1 MSIKIAGVDLFNQ
14 GLDNEFRISVLEKII
29 ETILS
34 KNPNILSNKQLKEI
48 KINVVKSLQ
57 TKYPEAGI
65 ELIKKQNLSKK
76 RTKK

>member
-14 GLDNEFRISVLEKII
+14 GLDNEFRISVLEKIV

-48 KINVVKSLQ
+48 RLNVVRSLQ

-65 ELIKKQNLSKK
+65 ELNEVKND
-76 RTKK
+76 

>member
-48 KINVVKSLQ
+48 RLNVVKSLQ

-65 ELIKKQNLSKK
+65 ELNEVKNDW
-76 RTKK
+76 

>member
-65 ELIKKQNLSKK
+65 ELKEVEND
-76 RTKK
+76 

>member
-48 KINVVKSLQ
+48 RLNVVKSLQ

-65 ELIKKQNLSKK
+65 ELNEVKND
-76 RTKK
+76 

>member
-14 GLDNEFRISVLEKII
+14 GLDNEFRISVLEKIV

-34 KNPNILSNKQLKEI
+34 KNPNNLSNKQLKEI
-48 KINVVKSLQ
+48 RLNVVKSLQ

-65 ELIKKQNLSKK
+65 ELNEVKNDW
-76 RTKK
+76 

>member
-14 GLDNEFRISVLEKII
+14 GLDNEFRISVLEKIV

-48 KINVVKSLQ
+48 RLNVVKSLQ

-65 ELIKKQNLSKK
+65 ELNEVKNDW
-76 RTKK
+76 

>member
-1 MSIKIAGVDLFNQ
+1 MSIKIAGIDLFNQ
-14 GLDNEFRISVLEKII
+14 GLDNEFRISVLEKIV

-48 KINVVKSLQ
+48 RLNVVKSLQ

-65 ELIKKQNLSKK
+65 ELKEVKNDW
-76 RTKK
+76 